1 MARQATKF
9 EREGRPHINANAM
22 KHRDLLTP
30 GPVIGKLRMK
40 ASPYQEL
47 ACGSSKRKADS
58 VTVSSA
64 DSSDEAIK
72 SSTNSDNGQPVK
84 SLKVIHHHFSNGEPS
99 EQSSRSQTPDSCDER
114 RPIAEGPQTG
124 PEKDGLRAT
133 PNHLLYKTSS
143 GRWKSTK
150 RQPRKCD
157 RRLEVGERLRER
169 VLRPGKYVNY
179 NPDEQALEPISDN
192 QAAAAIKTEDRPAL
206 DEGPPSDHLCTGIAC
221 EQSECVSRPGLQNLT
236 SGLPSHDNQVY
247 GIKADSFHASYKHP
261 KDLQTSSRI
270 PHNEPETTS
279 NTAACDLGASS
290 PPLYQTLLLSVRE
303 MAANLYPEARYQSEA
318 PKTQDVQTVRASG
331 KLTAKLIARVS

>member
-1 MARQATKF
+1 MARRATTI
-9 EREGRPHINANAM
+9 EREGRPHINPNAM

-30 GPVIGKLRMK
+30 GPVVGKLRMK

-47 ACGSSKRKADS
+47 ACGSSKRKTDS

-84 SLKVIHHHFSNGEPS
+84 SLKVIHHHFSNGKPS

-114 RPIAEGPQTG
+114 RPISEGQQTG
-124 PEKDGLRAT
+124 LEKDGLRAT
-133 PNHLLYKTSS
+133 PNHLLYKISS

-157 RRLEVGERLRER
+157 RRLEDRERLRER
-169 VLRPGKYVNY
+169 LREQVLRPGKYVNY

-192 QAAAAIKTEDRPAL
+192 QAAAAVKTENRLAL

-221 EQSECVSRPGLQNLT
+221 EHSGCVSVPGLQNFT
-236 SGLPSHDNQVY
+236 PGLPSHDSQVY
-247 GIKADSFHASYKHP
+247 GIKADSFHASYKYP
-261 KDLQTSSRI
+261 KDLQTNSQI
-270 PHNEPETTS
+270 PHNEPEPTD
-279 NTAACDLGASS
+279 NTAAGNLSASS
-290 PPLYQTLLLSVRE
+290 PQLYQTWLLSIRE
-303 MAANLYPEARYQSEA
+303 MAVNLYPEVHHHSEA
-318 PKTQDVQTVRASG
+318 PQTEDVQTVVASG
-331 KLTAKLIARVS
+331 K